1 MSKRKHK
8 DKKEDRKHRKR
19 KNKEEKSKSVTKRR
33 RVRPIID
40 SDEEEIVIHEDNNV
54 STERNERRLN
64 VDHVQVQLAAEVHAA
79 PAPRLVE
86 VPAPPAPEPLDVPM
100 AEVPLEILDDEIL
113 PYYDVFPGAH
123 LPGEQPP
130 GEQPPGELELPD
142 SQPPIDE
149 SSVPNTD
156 IDPEL
161 LKALGDFE
169 EESTD
174 WGEELH
180 EDIAKRFQ
188 QILLNGLKKEAR
200 DELQKKFL
208 YPKNVTFTKAPT
220 LNPEISTMLTEACR
234 NRDKRIQTKQD
245 QLGKALSALGKAMS
259 GLLKKNPDIPETLR
273 ILNDAGKLLSD
284 SHHIET
290 ETRRALIIPLVDKS
304 LIDPFKD
311 RKRDNLL
318 FGEKLGELV
327 KDSRGIKRTGQ
338 LIQAQGAYPSG
349 SGLNWRGPSSRG
361 RQLRGSQPYPSRA
374 GGQIGQR
381 YQYAGRRRAKTAY
394 KATCDYEAAYAPATT
409 FTSTLRRCSSRTG
422 ALATLRKIS
431 FVAVVEGSA
440 AVEPLSS
447 LQQRLHMLIRWFSL
461 QLPFHSRQRPTERP
475 VS

>member
-1 MSKRKHK
+1 MSKRKRK
-8 DKKEDRKHRKR
+8 DKKEDRKRKG
-19 KNKEEKSKSVTKRR
+19 EKLKSVTKRR
-33 RVRPIID
+33 RIRPIID
-40 SDEEEIVIHEDNNV
+40 SSDDEQIVNHEDNNV
-54 STERNERRLN
+54 GTERSERRQN
-64 VDHVQVQLAAEVHAA
+64 VDHAHVQVQHSAQVHAAPPTSRPPEVHAA
-79 PAPRLVE
+79 
-86 VPAPPAPEPLDVPM
+86 PAPEPLDVPM
-100 AEVPLEILDDEIL
+100 DEVPPEVLYDDIL
-113 PYYDVFPGAH
+113 PYYDVF
-123 LPGEQPP
+123 GEQPP
-130 GEQPPGELELPD
+130 GEKPLGEKPPGQLELPD
-142 SQPPIDE
+142 SQPPIDN
-149 SSVPNTD
+149 SSAANPD

-169 EESTD
+169 EESTE
-174 WGEELH
+174 WGEDHH

-200 DELQKKFL
+200 EELQKKFL
-208 YPKNVTFTKAPT
+208 FPKNVSFAKAPT

-284 SHHIET
+284 SHHNET

-311 RKRDNLL
+311 RKRDHLL

-338 LIQAQGAYPSG
+338 LIQAQGSYPSG

-374 GGQIGQR
+374 GGQTGQR
-381 YQYAGRRRAKTAY
+381 FQYAGRRRAL
-394 KATCDYEAAYAPATT
+394 PPPPV
-409 FTSTLRRCSSRTG
+409 LRR
-422 ALATLRKIS
+422 
-431 FVAVVEGSA
+431 A
-440 AVEPLSS
+440 AAPPPPPPPARRHPPPPQAPRV
-447 LQQRLHMLIRWFSL
+447 
-461 QLPFHSRQRPTERP
+461 LPPAAARPR
-475 VS
+475 S